1 MIVTVRHITLLASGA
16 VVLLLSV
23 YLFVAVNASPARP
36 SPDAIRPG
44 NTAPIKPPTP
54 PVEGGVWSPGAG
66 SPQARAELTRTQL
79 VGSDNRVEPGSA
91 VAPPAIDN
99 TPTDNSNVDE
109 DLKSSDGKTQASK
122 MFDRGDWDEASKQ
135 ALKMLETDPKD
146 ARMLR
151 IVVSVACFTGDPDK
165 AQKYW
170 SQLGE
175 DRDKAQMAVRCGRY
189 GITFKQ

>member
-16 VVLLLSV
+16 VVLALSL
-23 YLFVAVNASPARP
+23 YLFVKVDASPARP
-36 SPDAIRPG
+36 SPDAISHG
-44 NTAPIKPPTP
+44 NTAPVKPP
-54 PVEGGVWSPGAG
+54 PVEPAGVWSPGAG
-66 SPQARAELTRTQL
+66 SPQARAEATRQQL
-79 VGSDNRVEPGSA
+79 VGSDRVEPGSGSA
-91 VAPPAIDN
+91 IPPTID
-99 TPTDNSNVDE
+99 TGPVDNNNVDD
-109 DLKSSDGKTQASK
+109 DLKASDGKTQATK
-122 MFDRGDWDEASKQ
+122 LFDRGDWDEASKQ

-170 SQLGE
+170 SDLGD